1 MTLKVTQG
9 QLSIDIG
16 CPRPN
21 STANLP
27 HVAAAAGRRDTDG
40 RTDGHSTVLRRL
52 PDTVRKV

>member
-27 HVAAAAGRRDTDG
+27 HVADAAGRRDTDG
-40 RTDGHSTVLRRL
+40 RTDGRTLDCFKTL
-52 PDTVRKV
+52 AGYCA